1 MFVYRLSPPLSLPFP
16 RYFSPNREPVHRLSR
31 LLPQAASDLAS
42 LFDFLFVPLHFGT
55 FPQPSFSHSQAPS
68 QSDCQETKIA
78 LTSLLMT
85 SRQTPTTLDSNQ
97 CRMQKT
103 WRVHSSSEKQCLL
116 SVNHDQYL
124 GHMKEKNK
132 HNYGGFNKWLGGNL
146 RRGRFTTET
155 RSDRERRLKIQRVQ
169 QATKATARNSGEHRL
184 ARAVEPQGD
193 FFSSGD
199 RNNAKKL

>member
-68 QSDCQETKIA
+68 QSDCQETKNA

-116 SVNHDQYL
+116 PVNHDQYL
-124 GHMKEKNK
+124 GHMKENNK

-146 RRGRFTTET
+146 RQGRFTTET

-169 QATKATARNSGEHRL
+169 QATKATARNSGELRL
-184 ARAVEPQGD
+184 ARAVEP
-193 FFSSGD
+193 
-199 RNNAKKL
+199 